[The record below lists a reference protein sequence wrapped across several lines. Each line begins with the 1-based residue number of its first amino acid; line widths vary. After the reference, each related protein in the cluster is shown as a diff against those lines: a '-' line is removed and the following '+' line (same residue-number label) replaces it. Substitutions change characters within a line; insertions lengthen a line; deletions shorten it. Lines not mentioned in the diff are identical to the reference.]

1 MNKIRLGF
9 VGCGFN
15 GQIGFIQNFYK
26 NKNCQI
32 SGIAEARTQ
41 LLKKVSSKYKVKNH

>member
-1 MNKIRLGF
+1 MNKIKLGF

-26 NKNCQI
+26 NKSCKI
-32 SGIAEARTQ
+32 SGIAEARIK
-41 LLKKVSSKYKVKNH
+41 LLKKVIL